1 MFKTVVKDVH
11 TMTQLKERNKRKSMP
26 TNPND
31 ITNNL
36 VLPLWNDKAVDVVDR
51 FFAPNADIRTTFIN
65 GTGPEILKKSVQD
78 TFSAFPTF
86 EIKIDDIIQQE
97 HKLMYKWQAKAKHEG
112 TILGVPG
119 TGQETVFSGMVFGE
133 VENNKISVYHSFSNI
148 PQVLRALYESNP
160 LIEQLEDAKRLDES
174 RKNVADELRKTITVP
189 LTNREIE
196 CLSLW
201 VKGCSI
207 KETAMQMGG
216 ISIRTIQTYRENI
229 KHKFRVRNF
238 QKLFGIIQESGA
250 LTILLR

>member
-1 MFKTVVKDVH
+1 
-11 TMTQLKERNKRKSMP
+11 MTQLKERNKRKTMP
-26 TNPND
+26 TNTND
-31 ITNNL
+31 LTNNL
-36 VLPLWNDKAVDVVDR
+36 VLPLWNDKAVEVVDR

-65 GTGPEILKKSVQD
+65 GTGPSILKKSVQD
-78 TFSAFPTF
+78 TFSAFPSF
-86 EIKIDDIIQQE
+86 EIKIDDVIQQE

-119 TGQETVFSGMVFGE
+119 TGQEMVFSGMVFGE
-133 VENNKISVYHSFSNI
+133 VEDKKICVYHSFSNI
-148 PQVLRALYESNP
+148 PQVLHALCESNP
-160 LIEQLEDAKRLDES
+160 IVKESEESKQLDDSMRDVS
-174 RKNVADELRKTITVP
+174 VELRKTINVP

-238 QKLFGIIQESGA
+238 QKLFGVIQESGA
-250 LTILLR
+250 LSILLR